1 MIRKLLLPALAVA
14 VLSGCMTSGYTY
26 RQDRGDYYYGQ
37 PSTEYR
43 YHGSPYGY
51 YGNGYYG
58 SGYYS
63 RYYGYPGYY
72 RYPYGYGRYPYGYYR
87 PPVVI
92 RPGHGGGHHD
102 GGDDHHDRDDDR
114 EAPWRD
120 IGRLQRERLERST
133 PVVPQR
139 APRPAASVRP
149 APPPRATRDRGGSRM
164 EQIMRRARSGA
175 VDRQRE
181 VER

>member
-1 MIRKLLLPALAVA
+1 MIRKLLIPALAVA
-14 VLSGCMTSGYTY
+14 ALSGCMTSGYNY

-37 PSTEYR
+37 PGTDYR
-43 YHGSPYGY
+43 YHGSPYGSY
-51 YGNGYYG
+51 DGYYG

-72 RYPYGYGRYPYGYYR
+72 RYPYGYYGRYPYGYYR

-92 RPGHGGGHHD
+92 RPGHGD
-102 GGDDHHDRDDDR
+102 GGGHHDRDDGK
-114 EAPWRD
+114 APWRD
-120 IGRLQRERLERST
+120 IGRLQRERIERGT

-139 APRPAASVRP
+139 APRPATSVRP
-149 APPPRATRDRGGSRM
+149 SAPPRASRDGSRM
-164 EQIMRRARSGA
+164 QQIMKRARSGA

-181 VER
+181 ADR